1 MPAKAT
7 SAKASTALASL
18 VRVLMLLALIG
29 PAVVLAG
36 VIGLTFGLLDYG
48 LGLETMILHFGRLA
62 TLAGVGLG
70 VVIVL
75 LALLRRRR
83 ALILG
88 IITLAITGL
97 SALGVERLR
106 LERAEHPPV
115 HQVSTDWS
123 DPPGFSDAMIARR
136 RGAPNRVEADPRV
149 PDDLD
154 AVVRGPVPGGWAAY
168 GGRRVAEINAETCAQ
183 AQAVPRQLHPDQVA
197 AALRS
202 EGITVVGRAPWRVEG
217 FIQSPVLGFT
227 EDVVVRIRP
236 GRTDV
241 RVIRREGLGDGGAS
255 CRRAAAIITAL
266 GAYAIS

>member
-1 MPAKAT
+1 MPANAT
-7 SAKASTALASL
+7 SAKATDALVMT
-18 VRVLMLLALIG
+18 VRVLMLLALTG

-36 VIGLTFGLLDYG
+36 IIGLTFGLLDYAT
-48 LGLETMILHFGRLA
+48 GLETLILHYGRLA
-62 TLAGVGLG
+62 TWAGVGLG
-70 VVIVL
+70 VVVIL

-88 IITLAITGL
+88 IIAVVITGL

-115 HQVSTDWS
+115 HEVSTDWS
-123 DPPGFSDAMIARR
+123 EPPGFSDTMIGRR
-136 RGAPNRVEADPRV
+136 RGAPNRIEADPRV
-149 PDDLD
+149 PDDL
-154 AVVRGPVPGGWAAY
+154 ATRVSGPIPAGWLAY
-168 GGRRVAEINAETCAQ
+168 RGRRVAEINAETCPE

-227 EDVVVRIRP
+227 DDVVVRIRP

-255 CRRAAAIITAL
+255 CRRASAIIAAL